1 MSNFIV
7 TADTTMDLPMD
18 IIKRLDIRPIVSYV
32 SLGGDDLP
40 DWPDIKAEDLFEYVK
55 KSGQL
60 PKTAAANL
68 TDYEEFFKKIRQEDD
83 RPIIHIAKSSG
94 ISSCYENAVVAS
106 RDIPDVY
113 VVDSLGLSTG
123 SGMLVMMA
131 AESDKTD
138 PKELIAELDEFKT
151 RIECSFIIETLDYLY
166 KGGRCSGLAALAAGL
181 LKLRPEI
188 VVDNGKM
195 HAARKFRGPYEKCLY
210 TFIDETFK
218 DLNRFE
224 PGVLYINHTIQD
236 KKLLDALI
244 DHIRAFH
251 YFADVREFPACAAIA
266 THCGPNCF
274 GMHPVRKKDVQA

>member
-1 MSNFIV
+1 MSHFIV
-7 TADTTMDLPMD
+7 TADTTMDLPMEV
-18 IIKRLDIRPIVSYV
+18 IEELDIRPIVSYV
-32 SLGGDDLP
+32 SLGGDNLP
-40 DWPDIKAEDLFEYVK
+40 DWPDISSKDLFDYVK

-60 PKTAAANL
+60 PKTAAANP
-68 TDYEEFFKKIRQEDD
+68 TDYEDFFRKIREEDS

-94 ISSCYENAVVAS
+94 ISSCYENAVLAA

-113 VVDSLGLSTG
+113 VVDSKGLSGG

-131 AESDKTD
+131 AKSDKSD
-138 PKELIAELDEFKT
+138 PEELIAELDEFKT
-151 RIECSFIIETLDYLY
+151 RIECSFLIETLDFLY

-188 VVDNGKM
+188 VVDDGKM

-210 TFIDETFK
+210 TFIDETFR

-224 PGVLYINHTIQD
+224 PGILYVNHTMQD
-236 KKLLDALI
+236 KALLEKLMQ
-244 DHIRAFH
+244 HIRDFN
-251 YFADVREFPACAAIA
+251 YFEDVKEFPACAAIA

-274 GMHPVRKKDVQA
+274 GFHPVRKKA